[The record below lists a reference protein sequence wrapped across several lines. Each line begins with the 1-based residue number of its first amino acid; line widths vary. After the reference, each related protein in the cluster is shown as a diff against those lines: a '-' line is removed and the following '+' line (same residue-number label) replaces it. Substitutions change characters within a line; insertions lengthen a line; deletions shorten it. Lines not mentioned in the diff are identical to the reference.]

1 MIRPLTT
8 LDMLVVDIFQ
18 VFTVLFSL
26 STNDLLLPVAAQT
39 TSL

>member
-1 MIRPLTT
+1 MIRSLMT

>member
-1 MIRPLTT
+1 MIRPLMT
-8 LDMLVVDIFQ
+8 LDILVVDIFQ

>member
-1 MIRPLTT
+1 MIRPLMT